1 MSRKE
6 TVMETALLNNEL
18 NLSYPDGFHVMDQA
32 ELSAYNFYAAA
43 PGWCINDPDR
53 HIMVSVAWKQ
63 VPGLFAKMLKVK
75 EVAKSMEGQMAQA
88 MKAYDY
94 RLQEYVSRIPGGKE
108 AEGFSYQ
115 YKVQETEMSGASF
128 SIKNKNTF
136 YYIHMYYRS
145 ALKDQSLPVLEEILD
160 SAAWTR

>member
-1 MSRKE
+1 
-6 TVMETALLNNEL
+6 METALLNNEL
-18 NLSYPDGFHVMDQA
+18 NISYPDGFHVMDQS

-63 VPGLFAKMLKVK
+63 IPGLFAKMLKTK

-94 RLQEYVSRIPGGKE
+94 RMDEFVSRTPGGKE
-108 AEGFSYQ
+108 AEGFCYQ
-115 YKVQETEMSGASF
+115 YKVQETEMSGMSF

-145 ALKDQSLPVLEEILD
+145 ALKDQSLPVLEEILN
-160 SAAWTR
+160 SAVWTR